1 MYYLCIF
8 LIYPSRYQSILLF
21 KNWFLHIHRSGQQFN
36 CNFHQNNFLSYTHI
50 WYKPLA
56 SKYIYFCWCLLT
68 SMMISICISKFSWQ
82 SKFMPNNFSHEK
94 YFMYKLSMFIVQDLY
109 YLEEDSIYLLSASVG
124 YLKNW
129 IFITSFVFD
138 CVLSSV

>member
-8 LIYPSRYQSILLF
+8 LIYLSRYQSILLF

-56 SKYIYFCWCLLT
+56 SEYIYFCWCLL
-68 SMMISICISKFSWQ
+68 ISICISKFSWQ